1 LFVTMSSAPSSTPLL
16 VALSIF
22 TVGLICGTGSTVT
35 IKVVYGLSSIGN
47 DGLTVPFEKPLSTTW
62 VMFLAMS
69 FSLPLH
75 FLCRF
80 FFGRS
85 PGEEVQTFV
94 VNGKTVTRPAAT
106 PTKVYFMVIIP
117 AVFDLIATA
126 LAKVGLMYTSTSV
139 YQLVRSSVIIF
150 TALFNILLL
159 KKTVRSFQWLGI
171 ATITI
176 SMILISSSSL
186 LDSNAEK
193 ASTANNDN
201 PLLGILLLLA
211 SSVVVALQYV
221 FEEKVMAGDGSAPPL
236 LLVGM
241 EGVWGTVLMWGCVFP
256 WAYILPG
263 SDKGSL
269 ENVFDSWTMLKN
281 NPTIQLVLFGFF
293 ITVAIYNICGI
304 LITKLGSS
312 MWHTILDN
320 FRPVSVWITQ
330 LLLFYVFT
338 HKTFGEAWTNCS
350 YVEAAGLGVL
360 LLGTAIYQGKIQI
373 KGLSYEEVPEHD
385 AMPIC
390 TPQFGPSPMVSPSLR
405 YTHGDLMYARSPAP
419 TGLLPTVRP
428 QDNGED
434 LKSALLY
441 FVPESTQS
449 DVVAN
454 SEEAPQIA

>member
-1 LFVTMSSAPSSTPLL
+1 MS
-16 VALSIF
+16 
-22 TVGLICGTGSTVT
+22 
-35 IKVVYGLSSIGN
+35 
-47 DGLTVPFEKPLSTTW
+47 
-62 VMFLAMS
+62 
-69 FSLPLH
+69 
-75 FLCRF
+75 
-80 FFGRS
+80 
-85 PGEEVQTFV
+85 
-94 VNGKTVTRPAAT
+94 
-106 PTKVYFMVIIP
+106 
-117 AVFDLIATA
+117 
-126 LAKVGLMYTSTSV
+126 
-139 YQLVRSSVIIF
+139 
-150 TALFNILLL
+150 
-159 KKTVRSFQWLGI
+159 
-171 ATITI
+171 
-176 SMILISSSSL
+176 
-186 LDSNAEK
+186 
-193 ASTANNDN
+193 
-201 PLLGILLLLA
+201 
-211 SSVVVALQYV
+211 
-221 FEEKVMAGDGSAPPL
+221 
-236 LLVGM
+236 
-241 EGVWGTVLMWGCVFP
+241 
-256 WAYILPG
+256 
-263 SDKGSL
+263 
-269 ENVFDSWTMLKN
+269 
-281 NPTIQLVLFGFF
+281 
-293 ITVAIYNICGI
+293 
-304 LITKLGSS
+304 
-312 MWHTILDN
+312 HTILDN